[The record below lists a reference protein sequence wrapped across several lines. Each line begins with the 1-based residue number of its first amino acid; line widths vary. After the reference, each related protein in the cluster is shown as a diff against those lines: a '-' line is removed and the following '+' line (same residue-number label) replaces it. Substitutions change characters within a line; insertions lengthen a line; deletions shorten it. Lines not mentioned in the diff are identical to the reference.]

1 MQDSKRDTDIKNRV
15 LDSVGEGEGEMIW
28 ENNTEACILPYRKQM
43 TSPSLMYETRHS
55 KPMHCF
61 AQPRGMGWEGK
72 WDVVR
77 DGWTHVHSWLIH
89 VNVQQMPP
97 QYCKVIRLQSNKLIF

>member
-1 MQDSKRDTDIKNRV
+1 
-15 LDSVGEGEGEMIW
+15 
-28 ENNTEACILPYRKQM
+28 M
-43 TSPSLMYETRHS
+43 TSGNSIHEAEHS

-72 WDVVR
+72 WDVVQ

-89 VNVQQMPP
+89 VNVCQKPLQF
-97 QYCKVIRLQSNKLIF
+97 CKGISLQLN